1 MSLTRQG
8 RGRASSA
15 NKAEQNPIPFQIQDT
30 NTVHLGVFHQWGL
43 PSLMGQP
50 TNLGLGITE
59 GQHLTLT
66 TCMNMSFVRSSV
78 RIAMA

>member
-1 MSLTRQG
+1 
-8 RGRASSA
+8 
-15 NKAEQNPIPFQIQDT
+15 
-30 NTVHLGVFHQWGL
+30 VHLGVFHQWGL

-59 GQHLTLT
+59 GQHPTLT
-66 TCMNMSFVRSSV
+66 TCMNMSSVRSSV